1 MKKDSIK
8 WYCFYHF
15 HMNFVE
21 VHQKERVREKR
32 KMTLTQQN
40 LALHTALKREKEL
53 QECSTPTNN
62 NVKWTKKNN
71 NSNYEASWKD

>member
-53 QECSTPTNN
+53 RVYTESNN
-62 NVKWTKKNN
+62 NVK
-71 NSNYEASWKD
+71 

>member
-15 HMNFVE
+15 HMNFE
-21 VHQKERVREKR
+21 SAAPKRESEREKR

-53 QECSTPTNN
+53 RLYRVTIT
-62 NVKWTKKNN
+62 
-71 NSNYEASWKD
+71 

>member
-53 QECSTPTNN
+53 RVYTESNN

>member
-8 WYCFYHF
+8 WYCFYHY
-15 HMNFVE
+15 HMNFE

-53 QECSTPTNN
+53 SVYIPSNN

>member
-53 QECSTPTNN
+53 RVYTE
-62 NVKWTKKNN
+62 
-71 NSNYEASWKD
+71 